1 MIDFVRNFANTL
13 TTGLRFLIALVR
25 PLWNSIHRRRPRFSA
40 LTIRILVIN
49 VGALLIPL
57 FGFLWIDQY
66 RQSLIDVEIS
76 SLESEGKIIA
86 VALGTASVA
95 QDQNGNEFLRP
106 TQTNFLVQL
115 LTKETSTRV
124 RVFQPNGAI
133 IADSRELKSP
143 GGPIFVEELPVRPP
157 PIKPTVDVPDDVNW
171 WSFFGRSQRKLPL
184 YSEALS
190 QKADHYSEVSGAFY
204 GDVGHSVRITK
215 NSHLMLSV
223 GIPVQRYR
231 QVLGALMLSRVT
243 REIDEEVQNIRK
255 VILQIFFVALTITI
269 VLSLYLSGTIAY
281 PVRRLARAAD
291 QVRLGNAQEVEIP
304 DFTHRRDEIGDL
316 SLALREMTATLLARM
331 TAIERFAA
339 DVSHEIKNPLTSVR
353 SALETLE
360 LIKDP
365 EKQTKLIAI
374 MNQDVQRLDRL
385 ITDIS
390 DASRLDAELSR
401 AGKEVV
407 NVHEFL
413 GALVETQELIG
424 QEHQVNFA
432 LGLPEQDQL
441 WVQGIEG
448 RLGQV
453 LRNLIGNALSFSP
466 AHSTISLIAERR
478 SGFVEIQVCDQGPG
492 IPEDK
497 LDKIFNRFFTDRPEP
512 ESFGNNSG
520 LGLSISKQI
529 VEAHGGTIKATN
541 LYSPEGEV
549 LGACFIIRL
558 PSL

>member
-1 MIDFVRNFANTL
+1 VIDFVRNFANTL

-231 QVLGALMLSRVT
+231 QVLGAL
-243 REIDEEVQNIRK
+243 
-255 VILQIFFVALTITI
+255 
-269 VLSLYLSGTIAY
+269 IAY